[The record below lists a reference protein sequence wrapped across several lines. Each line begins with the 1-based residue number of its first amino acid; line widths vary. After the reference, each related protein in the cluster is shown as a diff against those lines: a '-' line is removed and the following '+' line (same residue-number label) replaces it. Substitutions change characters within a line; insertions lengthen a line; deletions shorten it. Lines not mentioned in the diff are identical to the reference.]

1 VGSTTTPC
9 PTDTFSPAGA
19 TLASQCVCQGDAT
32 NIAGTGCRCNAG
44 FQKVAKS
51 AGLLLLG
58 DRECIA
64 CPANSYCASDATTPC
79 PSNSQSPASSSLISH
94 CVCNGGYQ
102 RISDSCTTCPAGW
115 YCSNN
120 AKLQCPANTDSLQLS
135 SMQAH
140 CKCNAGY
147 QCKRVR
153 SNLVTI
159 KFSLTQANYDS
170 NKASIRTKLASIL
183 QVLESDITYVSS
195 AVSASRRL
203 LSAGEDE
210 ANPMLEISAHI
221 AVQAGSDLSA
231 LFKA

>member
-1 VGSTTTPC
+1 
-9 PTDTFSPAGA
+9 
-19 TLASQCVCQGDAT
+19 
-32 NIAGTGCRCNAG
+32 
-44 FQKVAKS
+44 
-51 AGLLLLG
+51 
-58 DRECIA
+58 
-64 CPANSYCASDATTPC
+64 
-79 PSNSQSPASSSLISH
+79 
-94 CVCNGGYQ
+94 
-102 RISDSCTTCPAGW
+102 
-115 YCSNN
+115 
-120 AKLQCPANTDSLQLS
+120 
-135 SMQAH
+135 
-140 CKCNAGY
+140 
-147 QCKRVR
+147 
-153 SNLVTI
+153 VTI